1 MRIVD
6 TQLGGLSCRVLDATE
21 RAGGDLRGVV
31 VLCHGYGAPAD
42 DLVGLAPE
50 VLHRRPELAQH
61 LRFVFPGAPLSLGLP
76 FGGRAWWPIDV
87 ERLERAMQRG
97 ETRDMSD
104 EVPAGIETARRALQR
119 LLEEL
124 LRMTGLTMDRVVLGG
139 FSQGAM
145 LSTDVALR
153 LDDAPAGLALFSGT
167 LLMREEWRQRAARRR
182 GLSVLQTHGRQDPL
196 LPFSLAEEL
205 ASMLGGAGL
214 DVDFRPFDGPHTI
227 LTENV
232 DALADFLHARLI
244 ERAP

>member
-21 RAGGDLRGVV
+21 RSGGELRGVV

-50 VLHRRPELAQH
+50 VLQRRPELAQH
-61 LRFVFPGAPLSLGLP
+61 LRFVFPAAPLSLGLP
-76 FGGRAWWPIDV
+76 FGGRAGGPIDI

-97 ETRDMSD
+97 ETRDMSN
-104 EVPAGIETARRALQR
+104 EVPQGIETARRAMQR

-145 LSTDVALR
+145 LSCDVALR
-153 LDDAPAGLALFSGT
+153 LDDALAGLALFSGT
-167 LLMREEWRQRAARRR
+167 LLMQDDWKQRAARRR
-182 GLSVLQTHGRQDPL
+182 GLPVLQTHGRHDPL
-196 LPFSLAEEL
+196 LPFGLAEEL
-205 ASMLGGAGL
+205 SSLLDEAGL
-214 DVDFRPFDGPHTI
+214 EVDFRPFDGPHTI
-227 LTENV
+227 LSENV
-232 DALADFLHARLI
+232 DALADFL
-244 ERAP
+244 